1 MPLRIHNS
9 LTRRVEPFEPIEP
22 GHVRMYVCGMTVY
35 DLCHIGHARMMVAFD
50 VVYRWLRAQGWRV
63 TYVRNITDIDDKII
77 KRALERGMS
86 IRALT
91 DEMIAAMHRDIG
103 ALGVLPPTHEP
114 RATAYVPQM
123 IDMIGR
129 LQDKGLAYRAGSGD
143 VDFAVR
149 KFPGYGKL
157 SGRSVDELRAGER
170 VAVGDDK
177 LDPLD
182 FVLWKAAKPDEPSD
196 ARWDSPW
203 GPGRPGWH
211 IECSAMACA
220 LLGET
225 FDLHGGGLDLQFPHH
240 ENEIAQSEG
249 AHGVPFARTWMHNGF
264 LNVDDEKMS
273 KSLGN
278 FFTIADVLRKVDG
291 ETLRLF
297 MLRTHYRSP
306 LNFADTLLD
315 DARSALRRLY
325 TALDGAALPPPD
337 EDEIAAPSIDGGGA
351 ALAGLDPGDARVA
364 AFRAAMDEDLATP
377 AALAVLFELA
387 AEVNRSRD
395 VATARLLRTLGG
407 TLGLLQQNPREFLQ
421 AGATLDEAAIAER
434 IAARAAAKKA
444 RDFAGAD
451 RIRDELAAQ
460 GIVLQDSPQGTTWT
474 TASRG

>member
-182 FVLWKAAKPDEPSD
+182 FVLWKAAKPDEPAD

-203 GPGRPGWH
+203 GQGRPGWH

-337 EDEIAAPSIDGGGA
+337 ADEIAAPSIDGGGA

-364 AFRAAMDEDLATP
+364 AFRAAMDEDFATP